1 MTPFSSIAGNSRRH
15 FLQLAGTT
23 VLPPVLSA
31 ASEPTNRNT
40 RDSGP
45 VGRAE
50 NCILLWLGGGACHVD
65 TWDPKRKGDGKKIAG
80 SYTIRFPRLFPVC
93 RSVNT

>member
-1 MTPFSSIAGNSRRH
+1 MTPFPSFAVNSRRQ

-31 ASEPTNRNT
+31 ASEPATRNSP
-40 RDSGP
+40 DIGP
-45 VGRAE
+45 VGQAE

-80 SYTIRFPRLFPVC
+80 SYYDPIPTAVPGV
-93 RSVNT
+93 